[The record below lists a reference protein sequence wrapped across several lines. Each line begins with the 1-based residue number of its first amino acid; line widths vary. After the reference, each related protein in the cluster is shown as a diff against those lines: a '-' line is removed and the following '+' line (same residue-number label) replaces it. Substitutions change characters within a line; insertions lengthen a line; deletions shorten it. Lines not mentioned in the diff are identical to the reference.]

1 MYFDIVNQMLI
12 SSFYLLTLFNYVV
25 SQGYLV
31 SLKNSKTMEHF
42 RETDLQYPEDQRAL
56 PFIERL
62 FKIGNFL
69 AFSGQ
74 FPLLVL
80 QRLKK
85 CPVVAEIT
93 PDLQVQ
99 AFEIMGQKGA
109 PRHLAKLSHVKLEES
124 DFSYYYDDEANGDG
138 VKAYVIDSGVNIE
151 HPELEGRAIRG
162 TNLVSEESGDQNGH
176 GTHVAGIIGSR
187 TYGVAKGATIVEVK
201 ALDKFGAGSLSN
213 ILASLEF
220 VALDQKNDSLSVV
233 NLSLGAMRNS
243 VLNDAIS
250 ALVDMEVLVVA
261 AAGNS
266 NINACNMSPASC
278 RDAITVGAIND
289 TSGTM
294 AEFSNWGP
302 CVDIFASGTNVQSLS
317 ASDFTVSQTLSG
329 SSMAAPIITGLI
341 ANLLSEGVET
351 SEIKD
356 RLLSDSLHN
365 GMPRRSLFF
374 KGRTPNRIAMGIQMQ
389 D

>member
-1 MYFDIVNQMLI
+1 M
-12 SSFYLLTLFNYVV
+12 
-25 SQGYLV
+25 
-31 SLKNSKTMEHF
+31 
-42 RETDLQYPEDQRAL
+42 
-56 PFIERL
+56 
-62 FKIGNFL
+62 
-69 AFSGQ
+69 
-74 FPLLVL
+74 
-80 QRLKK
+80 
-85 CPVVAEIT
+85 
-93 PDLQVQ
+93 
-99 AFEIMGQKGA
+99 
-109 PRHLAKLSHVKLEES
+109 
-124 DFSYYYDDEANGDG
+124 
-138 VKAYVIDSGVNIE
+138 
-151 HPELEGRAIRG
+151 
-162 TNLVSEESGDQNGH
+162 
-176 GTHVAGIIGSR
+176 
-187 TYGVAKGATIVEVK
+187 AKGATIVEVK